1 MGRIATRDAAHRRIR
16 TQSPPHSGLR
26 TALST
31 NSVLTTDV
39 HRGHVRE
46 PGVVPGTTTPK
57 GIGHADRVPVEILP
71 VLRRPEASV
80 VQPDHL
86 RRTLA

>member
-1 MGRIATRDAAHRRIR
+1 MGRIASRDAAHRRIR
-16 TQSPPHSGLR
+16 TLASTSGLR
-26 TALST
+26 TALSA

-39 HRGHVRE
+39 HRGPVRE

-57 GIGHADRVPVEILP
+57 GIGYADRVPVDILP

-86 RRTLA
+86 QENPA